1 MGPVDESFGEVQL
14 STTTQVLGER
24 SKDLLESAVADPAL
38 KPTMTG
44 LVWRVAPWQ
53 VRPGSPRTEDP
64 KHAVEDVSRIAEWP
78 ATPILEK
85 RLFLREMRL
94 DQSPLLFG
102 EVHIKVRSDFDPPVD
117 PLAKSDR
124 VSRT

>member
-1 MGPVDESFGEVQL
+1 VGPVDESLSEVQL

-24 SKDLLESAVADPAL
+24 SEDLFQSAVAHPAL
-38 KPTMTG
+38 KPPVAG
-44 LVWRVAPWQ
+44 LVRRVTSRQ
-53 VRPGSPRTEDP
+53 VLPRSARTQDP
-64 KHAVEDVSRIAEWP
+64 EHAIEDVSRIAEGP
-78 ATPILEK
+78 TTSVLEK
-85 RLFLREMRL
+85 RLFLREKRL

-117 PLAKSDR
+117 PLVKSDR

>member
-1 MGPVDESFGEVQL
+1 MGPVDESFRQVQL
-14 STTTQVLGER
+14 SATTQVLGER
-24 SKDLLESAVADPAL
+24 SKDLFESAVADPTL
-38 KPTMTG
+38 KPTVAG
-44 LVWRVAPWQ
+44 LVRRVAPWQ
-53 VRPGSPRTEDP
+53 VRPRRTRAKDPEHTIEDI
-64 KHAVEDVSRIAEWP
+64 SRIAVRTTTSVLVE
-78 ATPILEK
+78 
-85 RLFLREMRL
+85 RLFLREKRL